1 MSLCH
6 KFDHISTDKQSYGDE
21 KGACENIF
29 SYGFL
34 EDGVSSAKV
43 MFLAL
48 DIPNDDP
55 LRPAKVFVSTAAPGF
70 RIFDKDG
77 SVGWESDYIWLVV
90 INEEDGLD
98 FRIRQTID
106 GEREIQAF
114 WKELELDDTTKLRDY
129 LQEDPAWDVFQLR
142 AVVLLQNRVEAQME
156 MIQAMQ
162 GLNQELTVRD
172 IPWRLA
178 ERLRNLE
185 FDMLQRATLALDSQ
199 VNNPSDLCL
208 SHYSLLAALLRSMSH
223 FADFPT
229 RMLEDPCGIC
239 LPICGPAVVEP
250 NCKVALDRQL
260 GYSTFRRQLREPMM
274 TYDIN

>member
-1 MSLCH
+1 VSLCLELGQMSAH
-6 KFDHISTDKQSYGDE
+6 KQSYGDE

-48 DIPNDDP
+48 DIPDDDP

-70 RIFDKDG
+70 RIFDKKDTID
-77 SVGWESDYIWLVV
+77 WESDYIWLVV

-98 FRIRQTID
+98 FRIRQTVD
-106 GEREIQAF
+106 GKREIQAF
-114 WKELELDDTTKLRDY
+114 WKELELDDTSKLRDY
-129 LQEDPAWDVFQLR
+129 LQEDPSWDVFQLR

-156 MIQAMQ
+156 TIQAMQ

-172 IPWRLA
+172 VPWRLA

-185 FDMLQRATLALDSQ
+185 FDMLQRAALALDSQ
-199 VNNPSDLCL
+199 VGNPSNLCL
-208 SHYSLLAALLRSMSH
+208 THRTS
-223 FADFPT
+223 
-229 RMLEDPCGIC
+229 
-239 LPICGPAVVEP
+239 
-250 NCKVALDRQL
+250 
-260 GYSTFRRQLREPMM
+260 
-274 TYDIN
+274 